1 MIEAVGKLDVQRF
14 FETLAKIIGE
24 QEGVVITVKS
34 IRLKEPSDKDDSAE
48 AS

>member
-1 MIEAVGKLDVQRF
+1 MKPSENWMCSDF

-24 QEGVVITVKS
+24 QEGVVIAVKS
-34 IRLKEPSDKDDSAE
+34 IRLKEPEDKGDSAE